1 MNIPFTRFY
10 LNYTILHEY
19 SHAIRWRQ
27 GAHREF
33 NRQYSNMNVFLQ
45 NCVKKYILN
54 KNLINKVLQE
64 QKLPKFF

>member
-19 SHAIRWRQ
+19 NHAIRWQ

-33 NRQYSNMNVFLQ
+33 NRQYSNMSVFLH
-45 NCVKKYILN
+45 NCVKKYIL
-54 KNLINKVLQE
+54 KK
-64 QKLPKFF
+64 KSDK